1 MPDQDPRHLPEPS
14 LDPPCLTEAEYYDS
28 EWADRQEEKWNSLG
42 SVLESMK
49 EINSKLKTFNQYN
62 ILCNL
67 GGNRAH
73 SIGFLLNVI
82 ESAIKIRMGDIK
94 DEMLDKGFA
103 PPEGALEEP

>member
-1 MPDQDPRHLPEPS
+1 MRNRDKVPEQPVN
-14 LDPPCLTEAEYYDS
+14 PPALTESEYYDS

-49 EINSKLKTFNQYN
+49 EINSKLKTSNQYN

-73 SIGFLLNVI
+73 SIGYLLNVI
-82 ESAIKIRMGDIK
+82 ESAIKIRMQDIK
-94 DEMLDKGFA
+94 DEMIDKGFA
-103 PPEGALEEP
+103 PPDGALEEL